1 MIVPLRAASS
11 MSNRVSPGY
20 PAVGYGF
27 IPGFTS
33 PALTYD
39 YVETVVF
46 QVQGLTGTLYTV
58 SYNSNGFVFQYL
70 ERFCQW
76 KFFSGYY
83 VFFYSPKLIEP

>member
-1 MIVPLRAASS
+1 MIRSS
-11 MSNRVSPGY
+11 TGGFFDVEQGFAGY

-70 ERFCQW
+70 ELLLPMEILLWLLRF
-76 KFFSGYY
+76 
-83 VFFYSPKLIEP
+83 LLLLRN